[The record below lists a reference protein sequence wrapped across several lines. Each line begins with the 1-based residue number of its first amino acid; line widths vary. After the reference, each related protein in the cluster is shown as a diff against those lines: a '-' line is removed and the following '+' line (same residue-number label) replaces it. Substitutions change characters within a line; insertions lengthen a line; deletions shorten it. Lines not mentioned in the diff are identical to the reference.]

1 MTTTDNITVKE
12 AIASKIP
19 FKGKVAIVSRTAD
32 SFYYSNPD
40 LSNNERPWMNR
51 NTGQPITVHIGSV
64 VMILDHD
71 SKYNHISSYGDVKV
85 LHNGRIAFLPSGL
98 LKITKIEDVFK
109 GKTFCITG
117 ALSKPREYYKTFI
130 QMKGG
135 KFKPSLSSKVDY
147 LILGE
152 QTVIQGPS
160 NKQKKAEQSG
170 IPVITENQ
178 FFKMFDQK
186 ENDGQRSGDKL

>member
-1 MTTTDNITVKE
+1 MTINDNMTAKE
-12 AIASKIP
+12 AIASGIP
-19 FKGKVAIVSRTAD
+19 IKGKVAIVSSTVD

-40 LSNNERPWMNR
+40 LSNNEKPWMSR
-51 NTGQPITVHIGSV
+51 NVGQPVVVHVGSV

-71 SKYNHISSYGDVKV
+71 PKYKTISTYGDVKV
-85 LHNGRIAFLPSGL
+85 LHNGRVAFLPSNC
-98 LKITKIEDVFK
+98 LKITKIEDIFR

-117 ALSKPREYYKTFI
+117 ALSKPREFYKTFI

-160 NKQKKAEQSG
+160 NKQKKAEQGG
-170 IPVITENQ
+170 IPIITENQ
-178 FFKMFDQK
+178 FFEMFDRK
-186 ENDGQRSGDKL
+186 ENNGQRSGDKL